1 MATNEE
7 DQVIIQADLRENLL
21 TAEGG
26 DYTGRL
32 RITGTVRNSN
42 IAARIVNYRTEY
54 RKETIENILNL
65 ADQEKV
71 RALCQG
77 RSVVDGVGQYLP
89 LLKGNF
95 IGEDAQFDPAKHSLS
110 VTYTMGKA
118 LRDGLKEVKVQMNK
132 ATAGGPVI
140 NAVLDSSTRKLNEVI
155 SLPYPITIE
164 GSSLKIMEEKADNG
178 VFFVSEDEQ
187 TTKQAPVVVT
197 NSPSALVVVPPADL
211 ADGMYYV
218 EVRTHYAPNRPVKD
232 IRTYRFP
239 ILLTVGA
246 GGGSGEGGG
255 DDVLE

>member
-21 TAEGG
+21 TTEGG

-42 IAARIVNYRTEY
+42 IAARIVDYRTEY

-95 IGEDAQFDPAKHSLS
+95 MGEDAQFNPAKHSLS

-132 ATAGGPVI
+132 ATDGGPVI
-140 NAVLDSSTRKLNEVI
+140 NAVTDTRSRRVNEVI
-155 SLPYPITIE
+155 TPPYPVRIE
-164 GSSLKIMEEKADNG
+164 GSELKILEDAAGNG
-178 VFFVSEDEQ
+178 VFFISEDEQ
-187 TTKQAPVVVT
+187 TTKQVEVFVS
-197 NSPSALVVVPPADL
+197 NERSAVVVVPPLDL
-211 ADGMYYV
+211 ANGMYYV
-218 EVRTHYAPNRPVKD
+218 EVRTNYAKTRPVKEL
-232 IRTYRFP
+232 RTYRFP
-239 ILLTVGA
+239 ILLSVGE
-246 GGGSGEGGG
+246 GSGSGEGGG